1 MRHARRFAEQ
11 ICGLAQSSMKH
22 VFLIDP
28 PESLNTAK
36 DTSFAL
42 MLEAQRQ
49 GHAVHVMLR
58 GGITRR
64 PDGITF
70 RTRKAVVEDQSTKP
84 FTLSGYEE
92 QAADAFDIVWIRTD
106 PPFDSN
112 YLTDTW
118 LLSQVGD
125 KPLVL
130 NAPQGLRT
138 INEKI
143 WAAQF
148 TEITPPTLI
157 TAHPADFL
165 HFLELN
171 ETVVAKPT
179 DGFGGSAVFLVRKGD
194 KNAAVIFE
202 TLLKL
207 SGYVVV
213 QKYLPAATEGD
224 KRILVLEGEILGAV
238 LRLHGDSDHRNN
250 FAAGGSAKPAQLA
263 AEDKHIV
270 ETLKPH
276 LMAHGIFF
284 AGIDVI
290 GGRLIEVNVTS
301 PTCLREMQ
309 KFTDENLAKKVID
322 AATAK
327 ASPGA

>member
-1 MRHARRFAEQ
+1 M
-11 ICGLAQSSMKH
+11 
-22 VFLIDP
+22 
-28 PESLNTAK
+28 
-36 DTSFAL
+36 
-42 MLEAQRQ
+42 
-49 GHAVHVMLR
+49 
-58 GGITRR
+58 
-64 PDGITF
+64 
-70 RTRKAVVEDQSTKP
+70 
-84 FTLSGYEE
+84 
-92 QAADAFDIVWIRTD
+92 
-106 PPFDSN
+106 
-112 YLTDTW
+112 
-118 LLSQVGD
+118 
-125 KPLVL
+125 
-130 NAPQGLRT
+130 
-138 INEKI
+138 
-143 WAAQF
+143 
-148 TEITPPTLI
+148 
-157 TAHPADFL
+157 
-165 HFLELN
+165 
-171 ETVVAKPT
+171 VAKPT

>member
-1 MRHARRFAEQ
+1 MRRAGRF
-11 ICGLAQSSMKH
+11 LAQSAMNH

-49 GHAVHVMLR
+49 GHAIHIMQRGDISCAARGVTLR
-58 GGITRR
+58 TRR
-64 PDGITF
+64 ATVHD
-70 RTRKAVVEDQSTKP
+70 R
-84 FTLSGYEE
+84 
-92 QAADAFDIVWIRTD
+92 AADAFDLGGYTTQPAHAFDIIWVRTD
-106 PPFDSN
+106 PPFDTN
-112 YLTDTW
+112 YLNDTW
-118 LLSQVGD
+118 LLSQLPL

-157 TAHPADFL
+157 TANATEFHEFL
-165 HFLELN
+165 HEY
-171 ETVVAKPT
+171 TAVVVKPT
-179 DGFGGSAVFLVRKGD
+179 DGFGGSSVFIVRAGD
-194 KNAAVIFE
+194 KNAAVVFE
-202 TLLKL
+202 TLAKL
-207 SGYVVV
+207 SGYVIV
-213 QKYLPAATEGD
+213 QQYLPAATEGD
-224 KRILVLEGEILGAV
+224 KRILVVEGEILGAV
-238 LRLHGDSDHRNN
+238 LRVHGDSDHRNN
-250 FAAGGSAKPAQLA
+250 FAAGGKA
-263 AEDKHIV
+263 ARAEITETDQNIV
-270 ETLKPH
+270 ATLRPH
-276 LMAHGIFF
+276 LKQLGIFF

-309 KFTDENLAKKVID
+309 KFTNDNLAEKVLN
-322 AATAK
+322 AATARVR
-327 ASPGA
+327 AEN